1 MSYTPLIQSTIP
13 SPEYYNN
20 YGTRTNKK
28 DITDKPLDSSVN
40 KESEQ
45 KNNKTRNMLL
55 ASLMALATLTSLPFV
70 TGSDDSPRVN
80 EDNKILETGLQNNKS
95 IGDYENTQKLMGLIN
110 FDSMNGLSETQ
121 KKSIEMLTIARL
133 NEINALNPESKS
145 MMKSQVNA
153 VQRMVDK
160 MSSNYKDKYLSPEDQ
175 IRMEMAMKF
184 VTDDEILDNIDFSEL
199 SKYQNDL
206 TVLKALIAGSRER
219 IRREDPESEGKVIQQ
234 VKDGQTLVNIIT
246 TKYKQRAKVAGNT
259 DGDNSLSLKEL
270 LQMLNLSSLDGL
282 SSEEQM
288 NILRGAL
295 SNYKTQYFSTDNDDE
310 IKRSNEELTK
320 VVQDAQDKIDS
331 QADAHKRF
339 NISRNH

>member
-1 MSYTPLIQSTIP
+1 MINYDSTEGLTPSQRESIDILVASKLNGID
-13 SPEYYNN
+13 PE
-20 YGTRTNKK
+20 
-28 DITDKPLDSSVN
+28 N
-40 KESEQ
+40 KELL
-45 KNNKTRNMLL
+45 NKQ
-55 ASLMALATLTSLPFV
+55 
-70 TGSDDSPRVN
+70 
-80 EDNKILETGLQNNKS
+80 IKS
-95 IGDYENTQKLMGLIN
+95 IQL
-110 FDSMNGLSETQ
+110 
-121 KKSIEMLTIARL
+121 
-133 NEINALNPESKS
+133 
-145 MMKSQVNA
+145 
-153 VQRMVDK
+153 MVDK
-160 MSSNYKDKYLSPEDQ
+160 LSAKYKDKTITEDDK
-175 IRMEMAMKF
+175 IRMEMKIKYI
-184 VTDDEILDNIDFSEL
+184 TDDELLDRVNFTEL
-199 SKYQNDL
+199 SKYQHDL

-219 IRREDPESEGKVIQQ
+219 IPRNSIDAQEEFDKQ
-234 VKDGQTLVNIIT
+234 VENAQKLVNDIT

-320 VVQDAQDKIDS
+320 VVQDAQDKVDS

>member
-1 MSYTPLIQSTIP
+1 M
-13 SPEYYNN
+13 
-20 YGTRTNKK
+20 
-28 DITDKPLDSSVN
+28 
-40 KESEQ
+40 
-45 KNNKTRNMLL
+45 
-55 ASLMALATLTSLPFV
+55 
-70 TGSDDSPRVN
+70 
-80 EDNKILETGLQNNKS
+80 KI
-95 IGDYENTQKLMGLIN
+95 
-110 FDSMNGLSETQ
+110 
-121 KKSIEMLTIARL
+121 
-133 NEINALNPESKS
+133 
-145 MMKSQVNA
+145 
-153 VQRMVDK
+153 
-160 MSSNYKDKYLSPEDQ
+160 KY
-175 IRMEMAMKF
+175 I
-184 VTDDEILDNIDFSEL
+184 TDDELLDRVNFTEL
-199 SKYQNDL
+199 SKYQHDL

-219 IRREDPESEGKVIQQ
+219 IPRNSIDAQEEFDKQ
-234 VKDGQTLVNIIT
+234 VENAQKLVNDIT

-320 VVQDAQDKIDS
+320 VVQDAQDKVDS